1 MEKVNFLTAGQSEES
16 ALIFTCDLVGKLYLN
31 SLKKDHIEL
40 INLRCFDANQ
50 AHAIDKLLWQI
61 PENLFIPHK
70 LINDKKNKGCKVE
83 ISYPGIRAIKNY
95 DFLINL
101 NPQLPSNYRD
111 FRETYQIVI
120 KDDSSLQEKARISY
134 KKCLKDGIK
143 PNYID

>member
-16 ALIFTCDLVGKLYLN
+16 ALVFTCDLVGKLYLN

-70 LINDKKNKGCKVE
+70 LINDKKNKECKVE
-83 ISYPGIRAIKNY
+83 ISYPGTRAIKNY

-120 KDDSSLQEKARISY
+120 KDDSSLQEKARMSY

>member
-1 MEKVNFLTAGQSEES
+1 MEKVNFLTAGQSEEV
-16 ALIFTCDLVGKLYLN
+16 ALRFACDLVGKLYLN
-31 SLKKDHIEL
+31 SLKRDHTDM

-50 AHAIDKLLWQI
+50 AHAVDKLLWQI
-61 PENLFIPHK
+61 PENLLIPHK
-70 LINDKKNKGCKVE
+70 LINDKDSKDFNVE
-83 ISYPGIRAIKNY
+83 ISYPGTRTIKNY

-120 KDDSSLQEKARISY
+120 KDDSSLQEKARASY

-143 PNYID
+143 PTYID

>member
-50 AHAIDKLLWQI
+50 AHAINKLLWQI

-70 LINDKKNKGCKVE
+70 LINDKKSKECKVE
-83 ISYPGIRAIKNY
+83 ISYPGTRVIKNY

>member
-16 ALIFTCDLVGKLYLN
+16 ALVFTCDLVGKLYLN

-70 LINDKKNKGCKVE
+70 LINDKKSKECKVE
-83 ISYPGIRAIKNY
+83 ISYPGTRAIKNY
-95 DFLINL
+95 EFLINL

>member
-1 MEKVNFLTAGQSEES
+1 MEKVNFLTAGQSEEV
-16 ALIFTCDLVGKLYLN
+16 ALRFACDLVGKLYLI
-31 SLKKDHIEL
+31 SLKRDQIDL

-70 LINDKKNKGCKVE
+70 LINNKDSKDCKVE
-83 ISYPGIRAIKNY
+83 ISYPGTRTIKTY

-120 KDDSSLQEKARISY
+120 KDESSFQEKARASY

-143 PNYID
+143 PTYID

>member
-70 LINDKKNKGCKVE
+70 LINDKKSKECKVE
-83 ISYPGIRAIKNY
+83 ISYPGTRAIKNY
-95 DFLINL
+95 EFLLNL

>member
-1 MEKVNFLTAGQSEES
+1 MEKVNFLTACQSEES

-70 LINDKKNKGCKVE
+70 LINDKKSKECKVE
-83 ISYPGIRAIKNY
+83 ISYPGTRAIKNY

>member
-31 SLKKDHIEL
+31 SLKKNHVEL

-50 AHAIDKLLWQI
+50 AHAINKLLWQI

-70 LINDKKNKGCKVE
+70 LINDKKSKECKVE
-83 ISYPGIRAIKNY
+83 ISYPGTRVIKNY

>member
-31 SLKKDHIEL
+31 SLKKDHVEL

-50 AHAIDKLLWQI
+50 AHAINKLLWQI

-70 LINDKKNKGCKVE
+70 LINDKKSKECKVE
-83 ISYPGIRAIKNY
+83 ISYPGTRAIKNY
-95 DFLINL
+95 EFLINL

>member
-16 ALIFTCDLVGKLYLN
+16 ALVFTCDLVGKLYLN

-70 LINDKKNKGCKVE
+70 LINDKKSKECKVE
-83 ISYPGIRAIKNY
+83 ISYPGTRAIKNY

>member
-70 LINDKKNKGCKVE
+70 LINDKKSKECKVE
-83 ISYPGIRAIKNY
+83 ISYPGTRAIKNY

-101 NPQLPSNYRD
+101 NPQLPSIYRD

>member
-70 LINDKKNKGCKVE
+70 LINDKKSKECKVE
-83 ISYPGIRAIKNY
+83 ISYPGTRAIKNY
-95 DFLINL
+95 EFLINL

>member
-70 LINDKKNKGCKVE
+70 LINDKKSKECKVE
-83 ISYPGIRAIKNY
+83 ISYPGTIAIKNY

-134 KKCLKDGIK
+134 KKCLKDVIK

>member
-1 MEKVNFLTAGQSEES
+1 MEKVNFLTAGQSEEV
-16 ALIFTCDLVGKLYLN
+16 ALSFACELVGKLYLN
-31 SLKKDHIEL
+31 SLKRDQVDM

-70 LINDKKNKGCKVE
+70 LINDKDCKDCKVE
-83 ISYPGIRAIKNY
+83 ISYPGTRTIKNY

-120 KDDSSLQEKARISY
+120 KDDSSLQEKARASY

-143 PNYID
+143 PTYID

>member
-50 AHAIDKLLWQI
+50 ARAIDKLLWQI

-70 LINDKKNKGCKVE
+70 LINDKKNKECKVE
-83 ISYPGIRAIKNY
+83 ISYPGTRAIKNY

>member
-1 MEKVNFLTAGQSEES
+1 MEKVNFLTAGQSEEV
-16 ALIFTCDLVGKLYLN
+16 ALRFACDLVGKLYLN
-31 SLKKDHIEL
+31 SLKRDHIDM

-70 LINDKKNKGCKVE
+70 LINDKNNIDCKVE
-83 ISYPGIRAIKNY
+83 ISYPGTRTIKNY

-120 KDDSSLQEKARISY
+120 KDDSSLQEKARASY

-143 PNYID
+143 PTYID

>member
-1 MEKVNFLTAGQSEES
+1 MEKVNFLTAGQSEEV
-16 ALIFTCDLVGKLYLN
+16 ALRFACDLVGKLYLD
-31 SLKKDHIEL
+31 SLKRDHTDM

-70 LINDKKNKGCKVE
+70 LINDKKSKECKVE
-83 ISYPGIRAIKNY
+83 ISYPGTRAIKNY

>member
-31 SLKKDHIEL
+31 SLKKDHVEL

-50 AHAIDKLLWQI
+50 AHAINKLLWQI

-70 LINDKKNKGCKVE
+70 LINDKKSKECKVE
-83 ISYPGIRAIKNY
+83 ISYPGTRAIKNY

-120 KDDSSLQEKARISY
+120 KDDSSLQEKARASY

-143 PNYID
+143 PTYFD

>member
-40 INLRCFDANQ
+40 INLRWFDANQ

-70 LINDKKNKGCKVE
+70 LINDKKSKECKVE
-83 ISYPGIRAIKNY
+83 ISYPGTRAIKNY

>member
-1 MEKVNFLTAGQSEES
+1 MEKINFLTAGQSEES

-70 LINDKKNKGCKVE
+70 LINDKKSKECKVE
-83 ISYPGIRAIKNY
+83 ISYPGTRAIKNY

>member
-31 SLKKDHIEL
+31 SLKNDHIEL

-70 LINDKKNKGCKVE
+70 LINDKKSKECKVE
-83 ISYPGIRAIKNY
+83 ISYPGTRAIKNY

>member
-50 AHAIDKLLWQI
+50 AHAINKLLWQI

-70 LINDKKNKGCKVE
+70 LINDKKSKECKVE
-83 ISYPGIRAIKNY
+83 ISYPGTRAIKNY

-120 KDDSSLQEKARISY
+120 KDDSSLQEKARITY
-134 KKCLKDGIK
+134 KK
-143 PNYID
+143 

>member
-31 SLKKDHIEL
+31 SLKKDHVEL

-50 AHAIDKLLWQI
+50 AHAINKLLWQI

-70 LINDKKNKGCKVE
+70 LINDKKSKECKVE
-83 ISYPGIRAIKNY
+83 ISYPGTRAIKNY

>member
-70 LINDKKNKGCKVE
+70 LINDKKSKECKVE
-83 ISYPGIRAIKNY
+83 ISYPGTRAIKNY

-134 KKCLKDGIK
+134 KKCLKDRLK

>member
-70 LINDKKNKGCKVE
+70 LINDKKSKECKVE
-83 ISYPGIRAIKNY
+83 ISYPGTRAIKNY

-134 KKCLKDGIK
+134 KKCLKDGVK

>member
-70 LINDKKNKGCKVE
+70 LINDKKSKEFKIFIC
-83 ISYPGIRAIKNY
+83 
-95 DFLINL
+95 
-101 NPQLPSNYRD
+101 
-111 FRETYQIVI
+111 
-120 KDDSSLQEKARISY
+120 
-134 KKCLKDGIK
+134 
-143 PNYID
+143 

>member
-70 LINDKKNKGCKVE
+70 LINDKKSKECKVE
-83 ISYPGIRAIKNY
+83 ISYPGTRAIKNY

-120 KDDSSLQEKARISY
+120 KDDSSLQEKARMSY

>member
-70 LINDKKNKGCKVE
+70 LINDKKSKECKVE
-83 ISYPGIRAIKNY
+83 ISYPGTRAIKNY

-120 KDDSSLQEKARISY
+120 KDDSSLQEKARASY

-143 PNYID
+143 PTYID

>member
-111 FRETYQIVI
+111 FKETYQIVI

>member
-70 LINDKKNKGCKVE
+70 LINDKKSKECKVE
-83 ISYPGIRAIKNY
+83 ISYPGTRAIKNY

-143 PNYID
+143 PKYID

>member
-31 SLKKDHIEL
+31 SLKKGHVEL

-50 AHAIDKLLWQI
+50 AHAINKLLWQI

-70 LINDKKNKGCKVE
+70 LINDKKSKECKVE
-83 ISYPGIRAIKNY
+83 ISYPGTRAIKNY

>member
-31 SLKKDHIEL
+31 SLKKDHVEL

-70 LINDKKNKGCKVE
+70 LINDKKSKECKVE
-83 ISYPGIRAIKNY
+83 ISYPGTRAIKNY

-143 PNYID
+143 PTYID

>member
-70 LINDKKNKGCKVE
+70 LINDKKSKECKVE
-83 ISYPGIRAIKNY
+83 ISYPGTRAIKNY

-134 KKCLKDGIK
+134 KKCMKDGIK

>member
-31 SLKKDHIEL
+31 SLKKNHVEL

-70 LINDKKNKGCKVE
+70 LINDKKSKECKVE
-83 ISYPGIRAIKNY
+83 ISYPGTRVIKNY

>member
-70 LINDKKNKGCKVE
+70 LINDKKSKECKVE
-83 ISYPGIRAIKNY
+83 ISYPGTRAIKNY

-120 KDDSSLQEKARISY
+120 KDDSSLQEIARISY

>member
-31 SLKKDHIEL
+31 SLKKDHVEL

-50 AHAIDKLLWQI
+50 AHAINKLLWQI

-70 LINDKKNKGCKVE
+70 LINDKKSKECKVE
-83 ISYPGIRAIKNY
+83 ISYPGTRVIKNY

-134 KKCLKDGIK
+134 KKCVKDGIK
-143 PNYID
+143 RN

>member
-31 SLKKDHIEL
+31 SLKKDHVEL

-70 LINDKKNKGCKVE
+70 LINDKKSKECKVE
-83 ISYPGIRAIKNY
+83 ISYPGTRVIKNY